1 MTEQQHPHPA
11 EDAPATTATPPAGTL
26 TTLTED
32 ERTDVGSSS
41 SKARRWLAGAML
53 VTVGLVAGGGT
64 TYAFTTN
71 PSSDLP
77 STVAGYARAGHGGP
91 VGAPPEGLGEDTL
104 PDPQQDGTGSGAA
117 GSTTGGEPT

>member
-32 ERTDVGSSS
+32 ERTDVGSS

-117 GSTTGGEPT
+117 GGTTDGEAT